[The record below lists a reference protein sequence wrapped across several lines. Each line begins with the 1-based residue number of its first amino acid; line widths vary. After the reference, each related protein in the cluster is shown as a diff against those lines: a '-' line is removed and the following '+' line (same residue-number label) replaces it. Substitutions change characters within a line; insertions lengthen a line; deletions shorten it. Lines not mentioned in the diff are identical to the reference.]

1 MSHSPR
7 HRWQAAAINL
17 GVVVALLFSLSFLP
31 PDTSLAD
38 REKSGVLKLC
48 VPSSFPP
55 LVTNEPAS
63 PGYDIELAQALAE
76 ALNLKLLINVLPS
89 IGQDYNPRNWFLTR
103 AQCDMVGGGVADT
116 VQTRSFMQTIPTQA
130 RTGWI
135 GISSTA
141 TMPPAGS
148 AVAILPGTSGLSRVA
163 LSTWLRQQKLRAVL
177 VRNPNELNQALS
189 SGTVAA
195 GITERFLA
203 AGMALDT
210 TQFSE
215 FWLEEAGFASYPMA
229 LGLWK
234 GDQTLKRAVET
245 AVSRLEASG
254 TLESLRDKYGV
265 NAELQP
271 RKTP

>member
-1 MSHSPR
+1 MSQSPR

-48 VPSSFPP
+48 VPTSFPP
-55 LVTNEPAS
+55 LVTNDPAA
-63 PGYDIELAQALAE
+63 PGYDIELSQAVAE
-76 ALNLKLLINVLPS
+76 ALHLKLLINVLPS

-116 VQTRSFMQTIPTQA
+116 VQTRSFMQTIATQA

-135 GISSTA
+135 GISSTG

-148 AVAILPGTSGLSRVA
+148 AVAVLPGTSGLNRVA

-177 VRNPNELNQALS
+177 VRTPQEFSQALS
-189 SGTVAA
+189 GETAAA

-203 AGMALDT
+203 AGIALDDGK
-210 TQFSE
+210 FSE
-215 FWLEEAGFASYPMA
+215 FWLEAPGFTSYPMA

-234 GDQTLKRAVET
+234 GDQTLKRAVEAT
-245 AVSRLEASG
+245 VSRLEASG
-254 TLESLRDKYGV
+254 TLENLRQKYGV
-265 NAELQP
+265 DADLQTSV
-271 RKTP
+271 TP

>member
-38 REKSGVLKLC
+38 RQASGVLKLC

-55 LVTNEPAS
+55 LVTNDPAA
-63 PGYDIELAQALAE
+63 PGYDIELSQAVAD

-116 VQTRSFMQTIPTQA
+116 VQTRSFLQTIPTQA

-135 GISSTA
+135 GISASG
-141 TMPPAGS
+141 TMPPAGG
-148 AVAILPGTSGLSRVA
+148 AVAVLPGTSGLNRVA

-177 VRNPNELNQALS
+177 VRNPQELSQALI

-203 AGMALDT
+203 AGIALDEAD
-210 TQFSE
+210 FSE
-215 FWLEEAGFASYPMA
+215 FWLEAPGFASYPMA

-234 GDQTLKRAVET
+234 GDQTLKSAVEA
-245 AVSRLEASG
+245 AVLRLEASG
-254 TLESLRDKYGV
+254 TLENLRQKYGV
-265 NAELQP
+265 DGDLQ
-271 RKTP
+271 TPASP